1 VAQTLSTDLI
11 QPEVLADILSAE
23 FPNKIRFAPLA
34 TVDTTLQGR
43 PGDTITRP
51 EWSRLTDATVLA
63 ETDVLVPE
71 KLTQSSDTVTIKEA
85 GKAVEI
91 TDKALLTSIGN
102 PLGEA
107 RSQIVGSIASK
118 IDADLYATMAATTL
132 TVVNGTSGT
141 PKDFK
146 GANAVAAVA
155 AAFAK
160 FPEMDEPSDMFA
172 GLVLSNQDYMDLVTS
187 DLLLTADKAGAN
199 ATLFRGSVGSFMGV
213 PIIVSNRASA
223 GALLIRRGAV
233 VLSYKRN
240 VLVETDRD
248 ILARSNVISA
258 NVHYGT
264 FLQRRLGVVKIT
276 TTRAA

>member
-11 QPEVLADILSAE
+11 QPEVFADVLAAE

-34 TVDTTLQGR
+34 VVDTTLEGQ

-63 ETDVLVPE
+63 ETDVIVPE

-85 GKAVEI
+85 GKGVEF

-102 PLGEA
+102 PLAEG
-107 RSQIVGSIASK
+107 RRQIVATIANK
-118 IDADLYATMAATTL
+118 IDADLYATAAATSL
-132 TVVNGTSGT
+132 TVVNGTSGA

-146 GANAVAAVA
+146 GSNAVAAVA

-160 FPEMDEPSDMFA
+160 FPEMDEPASMFA
-172 GLVLSNQDYMDLVTS
+172 GLVLSNQDYMDLLTS
-187 DLLLTADKAGAN
+187 DLLLTADKAGPN

-223 GALLIRRGAV
+223 GALLIQNGAL
-233 VLSYKRN
+233 VLAYKRRP
-240 VLVETDRD
+240 LVETDRD
-248 ILARSNVISA
+248 ILARSTVVTA

-264 FLQRRLGVVKIT
+264 FLARRTGVVKIT